1 VTPVVALV
9 VAYLT
14 GALPTAYLAGRAH
27 GIDLRQHGSGNLGAT
42 NVVRVM
48 GWRVGLPVYVI
59 DCLKGLLPVLLLPG
73 VCGLTGDDRTR
84 WAIGFGVAAIL
95 GHVKPIWL
103 LFKGGGKGVATA
115 SGVFFGLA
123 PAPTAIVTALFA
135 LIVTITRYV
144 SLGSMVSAIA
154 LPMLVFAWHGASP
167 VFVISIVI
175 AIFVVW
181 THRANIGRLRAG
193 TESKIGRSAT
203 QATPHTEQR

>member
-1 VTPVVALV
+1 VTPVVALI

-14 GALPTAYLAGRAH
+14 GALPTAYLAGKAH

-42 NVVRVM
+42 NVVRVL
-48 GWRVGLPVYVI
+48 GWRVGLVVYVV

-73 VCGLTGDDRTR
+73 ASGLAGAEATR
-84 WAIGFGVAAIL
+84 WAIAFGVAAII

-135 LIVTITRYV
+135 VVVGITRYV
-144 SLGSMVSAIA
+144 SLGSMLAAVS
-154 LPMLVFAWHGASP
+154 LPICVYLIQGLSP
-167 VFVISIVI
+167 VFAISIAV
-175 AIFVVW
+175 ALFVVW

-193 TESKIGRSAT
+193 TESKVGRAASPPA
-203 QATPHTEQR
+203 PERG